1 MEKVKGNRLYG
12 WYIVFINALVGC
24 VLSAGFPQFSMSV
37 PYMAEKMGVTQEALL
52 AGDTIKTIS
61 VVLSMMLSGVAYK
74 KFGAKKVFA
83 FSMTVAIIPLF
94 ILPHVDSIMIQYIL
108 KFIQGFASLVFPVFL
123 LIIMDWVSESETGLA
138 TAVFNGI
145 FYGGGGIGGTFAG
158 FVITKW
164 GWVSSFYALGI
175 LQAVISV
182 VWIITVKE
190 KGGKKEVAEDTKG
203 ETISY
208 GKLLKMPL
216 VWFFVF
222 GFLSTTWLV
231 QAISVDMTLFGSYL
245 NYGEMEIGKIMT
257 AVTIGI
263 ISACVVSGKAADFAA
278 ARNKSKAIGRV
289 SVLMIGCILIVVS
302 TILLLT
308 LPLENFSVFYFCVLL
323 LSFSGSW
330 GLGCFYSILPEVFSD
345 DTLPVATGFIG
356 GCGDAGMTFAP
367 IVVGIIFGVKGLW
380 NIGWGICGAVGF
392 VSVICC
398 ILIINKLKKEN
409 A

>member
-24 VLSAGFPQFSMSV
+24 VLSAGFPQFSMRV

-108 KFIQGFASLVFPVFL
+108 KFIQ
-123 LIIMDWVSESETGLA
+123 DWVSESETGLA

-175 LQAVISV
+175 
-182 VWIITVKE
+182 
-190 KGGKKEVAEDTKG
+190 
-203 ETISY
+203 
-208 GKLLKMPL
+208 
-216 VWFFVF
+216 
-222 GFLSTTWLV
+222 
-231 QAISVDMTLFGSYL
+231 
-245 NYGEMEIGKIMT
+245 
-257 AVTIGI
+257 
-263 ISACVVSGKAADFAA
+263 
-278 ARNKSKAIGRV
+278 
-289 SVLMIGCILIVVS
+289 
-302 TILLLT
+302 
-308 LPLENFSVFYFCVLL
+308 
-323 LSFSGSW
+323 
-330 GLGCFYSILPEVFSD
+330 
-345 DTLPVATGFIG
+345 
-356 GCGDAGMTFAP
+356 
-367 IVVGIIFGVKGLW
+367 
-380 NIGWGICGAVGF
+380 
-392 VSVICC
+392 
-398 ILIINKLKKEN
+398 
-409 A
+409 